1 MSFGEL
7 LLIVVIAML
16 VLKPEDLQKNF
27 TKLAKLVGKFQNFRD
42 KFQGFVSQK
51 VKFATFLDNQKYNT
65 TQNRREPVEIDVS
78 RLRDYYNTEGDN
90 STADSE
96 QKDEY
101 LRQVI
106 DDKTVDK
113 K

>member
-16 VLKPEDLQKNF
+16 VLKPEDLQKNL
-27 TKLAKLVGKFQNFRD
+27 TKLAKLVGKFQNVRD

-51 VKFATFLDNQKYNT
+51 VKFASFLDNQEVNT
-65 TQNRREPVEIDVS
+65 TQNRREPAEIDVS
-78 RLRDYYNTEGDN
+78 RLRDSYYADN
-90 STADSE
+90 ENNQNNE

>member
-16 VLKPEDLQKNF
+16 VLKPEDLQKNL

-42 KFQGFVSQK
+42 KFQRFVSQK
-51 VKFATFLDNQKYNT
+51 VKFASFLDNQEVNT
-65 TQNRREPVEIDVS
+65 IPNRREPAEIDVS
-78 RLRDYYNTEGDN
+78 RLRDSYYTDN
-90 STADSE
+90 ENNQNNE